1 MMQIEWT
8 SKALMDLA
16 RLYDFLAPLNQPAA
30 ARVIQNLAQSPN
42 RLLANPR
49 IGEKLEEFLPREVR
63 RILIGAYE
71 LRYEIRGNT
80 LYLLRIWHT
89 REER

>member
-16 RLYDFLAPLNQPAA
+16 RLYDFLAPLNLPAA
-30 ARVIQNLAQSPN
+30 ARVIQNLTQSPVK
-42 RLLANPR
+42 LLANPR
-49 IGEKLEEFLPREVR
+49 IGEKLDEFLPREVR

-71 LRYEIRGNT
+71 LRYEIHADT
-80 LYLLRIWHT
+80 LYVLRVWHT
-89 REER
+89 REQR

>member
-30 ARVIQNLAQSPN
+30 ARIIQNLTQSPT

-49 IGEKLEEFLPREVR
+49 IGEKLDEFLPREIR
-63 RILIGAYE
+63 RILIGTYE
-71 LRYEIRGNT
+71 LRYEIQGNT
-80 LYLLRIWHT
+80 LYVLRLWHT